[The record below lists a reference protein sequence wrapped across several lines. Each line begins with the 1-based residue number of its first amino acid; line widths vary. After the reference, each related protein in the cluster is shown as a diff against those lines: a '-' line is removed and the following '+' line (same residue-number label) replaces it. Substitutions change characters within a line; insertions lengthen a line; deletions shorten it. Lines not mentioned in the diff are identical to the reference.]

1 MTNQNTGQKFFFARL
16 VILLLLTARV
26 LVVTKPGVLLLSI
39 AVLAFTVWA
48 TFRLVGRVTE
58 VMWTLAGVLAEK
70 IVRKP
75 QEKSAENKGALER
88 Q

>member
-1 MTNQNTGQKFFFARL
+1 MTNQNTGQKFFFAWL
-16 VILLLLTARV
+16 VFLLLLTARV
-26 LVVTKPGVLLLSI
+26 LLVTKPGVLLLSI
-39 AVLAFTVWA
+39 AVLAFTVWT
-48 TFRLVGRVTE
+48 TFRLVGCVTG
-58 VMWTLAGVLAEK
+58 VIWTFAGVLAER